1 MNYAEALDFIHSV
14 SWKGSRPG
22 LERTY
27 ELLEKIN
34 NPQNELKFIHV
45 AGTNGK
51 GSFCSMLSSV
61 LCHEGYKVGLYT
73 SPYVERFN
81 ERMRVQSEDISDNE
95 LAQIAEYIK
104 PYAESMTDLPTE
116 FELITV
122 IAFEY
127 FKRHECDYVV
137 LECGM
142 GGRLDSTN
150 VINTSVLSVITGIS
164 LDHTAFLGDTV
175 EKIAYEKAGIIKH
188 GVPCLYCGSDKAA
201 QLVIN
206 ERANTVSSEFF
217 TTYGLVPKIKRMDFE
232 GTTFDIDG
240 YNDVKISLLGEYQT
254 QNAVNVIKSVEIL
267 NNIGI
272 NISRDS
278 LYKGL
283 YYTRWKAR
291 FEIINKSPIVIS
303 DGGHNPEGIDS
314 AVNSVKKYFGKS
326 KVNIVTGVLADKDY
340 RYMAMRMADVAER
353 VFCLTPNNPRALD
366 SGEYAEVFRGL
377 GIEAYSY
384 ESISETVKSAMKD
397 AQENNRAVICLG
409 SLYIYA
415 DVKSAVREYMLGK

>member
-1 MNYAEALDFIHSV
+1 MNYAQALDFIHSV

-22 LERTY
+22 LDRTY

-34 NPQNELKFIHV
+34 NPQNDLKFIHV

-51 GSFCSMLSSV
+51 GSFCSMLNSV
-61 LCHEGYKVGLYT
+61 LCREGYKVGLYT
-73 SPYVERFN
+73 SPYIESFN
-81 ERMRVQSEDISDNE
+81 ERMRVQGENISDTE
-95 LAQIAEYIK
+95 LAEITEYVR
-104 PYAESMTDLPTE
+104 PFAESMTDSPTE

-127 FKRHECDYVV
+127 FKRHNCDFVV

-175 EKIAYEKAGIIKH
+175 EKIAAEKAGIIKH
-188 GVPCLYCGSDKAA
+188 GVPCLYCGADKSARD
-201 QLVIN
+201 VIG
-206 ERANTVSSEFF
+206 ERAKSLSSEFF
-217 TTYGLVPKIKRMDFE
+217 TTDGMIPKIKKMDFE
-232 GTTFDIDG
+232 GTVFDIEG
-240 YNDVKISLLGEYQT
+240 YSDIKITLLGEYQT
-254 QNAVNVIKSVEIL
+254 KNAVNVIKAFEIL
-267 NNIGI
+267 NDLGI
-272 NISRDS
+272 HISRES
-278 LYKGL
+278 LYEGL
-283 YYTRWKAR
+283 CSTYWKAR
-291 FEIINKSPIVIS
+291 FEMINKSPIFIS
-303 DGGHNPEGIDS
+303 DGGHNPEGVNS
-314 AVNSVKKYFGKS
+314 AIESVKKYFGLS

-340 RYMAMRMADVAER
+340 RYMAGRMSEVAQR

-366 SGEYAEVFRGL
+366 SAKYAEVFRSL

-384 ESISETVKSAMKD
+384 KSISEAVKSAMND
-397 AQENNRAVICLG
+397 ARENDRAVICLG

-415 DVKSAVREYMLGK
+415 DVKKAVMEFMSDK